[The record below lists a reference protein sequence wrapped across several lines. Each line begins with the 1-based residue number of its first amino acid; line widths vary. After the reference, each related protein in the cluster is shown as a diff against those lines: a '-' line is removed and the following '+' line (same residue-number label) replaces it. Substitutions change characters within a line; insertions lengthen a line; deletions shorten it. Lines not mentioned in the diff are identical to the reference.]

1 MTPLAINLIVGWATR
16 AGARNAPLPLR
27 SKRAH
32 LSDRVFLMHHSAVA
46 HLLGL
51 PDAAIDIF

>member
-1 MTPLAINLIVGWATR
+1 MAPLAINLIGVLATR
-16 AGARNAPLPLR
+16 AGARNAPWPLR

-32 LSDRVFLMHHSAVA
+32 LSDRVFRMHHSTVA
-46 HLLGL
+46 HLLEP